1 MCLDMSIAEAHPY
14 RCTANGTSAMAP
26 TYTQHSLPS
35 PDICRSAP
43 ERVHVELA
51 HATQRME
58 TDTDPAEAGHQELRL
73 LVDDVIESSKVP
85 AKTRATSIKPTITN
99 LTSLSYEWGLLP
111 ETLDSLVNLVTT
123 PNYLDQAS
131 QAAIIRNLY
140 PAEAVSRDSVLRV
153 VSCLG
158 HGTLKPSLT
167 LQAAL
172 IKWLITVHH
181 TLESPQVLS
190 QAYPVLFNLLDTA
203 ATRPNLSH
211 LLALI
216 TRRKHV
222 RPFRIQAL
230 LNLSRQTG
238 NDPSLIGL
246 LKVFKDYYPEVIVG
260 EAVRGKASSFKHP
273 DPQWRDRLDEIQ
285 EAHFYKSQEGVLR
298 PRDGFRVYRPIGRAI
313 RKKTIPLV
321 HTSHVTEDAVTLEE
335 IESVVGFVKGI
346 DKLEL
351 PNQLVAVL
359 ADPLLQ
365 KLMVLRPSSESDQRI
380 ANWLNSALQDVQDGD
395 ADEATF
401 FEILDIFR
409 DYVVST
415 KARFYTKSFSS
426 FMLTTLRF
434 SPRSYLTSS
443 PAFFRSGTVLNTATQ
458 YLRSY
463 LTPRCLTFKPLE
475 EAVFDNIPG
484 SQLAV
489 LGLYRNILHHWTVVL
504 ESADTIP
511 DYASEAV
518 ADLIRHVNP
527 LALSI
532 AQTSTSVSAR
542 SAILDFY
549 EQNSRLISH
558 ETLKYYIR
566 IELPPSHLI
575 YILFFSSSVAIMSR
589 ICAILASYKK
599 GFEMA
604 MLTKPKRDGSNRID
618 SSSYNRVFV
627 SLFNGYLM
635 DMCNC
640 FWRGK
645 AFTDN
650 DPNAQGCLIPRS
662 LVPRL
667 SSYITSVDKSLTL
680 TSLFSLSY
688 SPLLCLQSTRCIQD
702 LENAEINSGTPL
714 RIRHE
719 GPPTQSSL
727 GQLVGSGGIRIS
739 WQDYRIKALEE
750 LSAKELAGITDLL
763 KNTMTI
769 LRKLIDGGST
779 RPNTAQ

>member
-1 MCLDMSIAEAHPY
+1 
-14 RCTANGTSAMAP
+14 
-26 TYTQHSLPS
+26 
-35 PDICRSAP
+35 
-43 ERVHVELA
+43 
-51 HATQRME
+51 ME
-58 TDTDPAEAGHQELRL
+58 TDTDPAKAGHQELRL
-73 LVDDVIESSKVP
+73 LVGDVIESYTASKVP
-85 AKTRATSIKPTITN
+85 AKTRATSIKPTIAN

-131 QAAIIRNLY
+131 QAVIVRNLY

-190 QAYPVLFNLLDTA
+190 QAYPVLFNLLDTT

-230 LNLSRQTG
+230 QTG

-246 LKVFKDYYPEVIVG
+246 LRVFKDYYPEVIVG
-260 EAVRGKASSFKHP
+260 EVVRGKASSFKHP

-285 EAHFYKSQEGVLR
+285 EAHFYKSQEGVSR
-298 PRDGFRVYRPIGRAI
+298 PRDGFRVHRPIGRAA
-313 RKKTIPLV
+313 RKKTIPSV
-321 HTSHVTEDAVTLEE
+321 HTSHVTEDAITLEE
-335 IESVVGFVKGI
+335 IENAVGFVKSI
-346 DKLEL
+346 EKLEL

-365 KLMVLRPSSESDQRI
+365 KLIVLRPSSESDQRI
-380 ANWLNSALQDVQDGD
+380 SNWLNSALQDVQDGD

-415 KARFYTKSFSS
+415 KVLPSLLLEFFARFLPLWDGSQHRDS
-426 FMLTTLRF
+426 MLAILSY
-434 SPRSYLTSS
+434 SPLLDFQKLY
-443 PAFFRSGTVLNTATQ
+443 Q
-458 YLRSY
+458 HI
-463 LTPRCLTFKPLE
+463 FKPLE
-475 EAVFDNIPG
+475 EATFDNTPE

-489 LGLYRNILHHWTVVL
+489 LGLYKNILHHWTVVL
-504 ESADTIP
+504 ESSDTIP
-511 DYASEAV
+511 DYASDAV

-532 AQTSTSVSAR
+532 VQTSTSVSAR

-558 ETLKYYIR
+558 ETLKHYIR

-604 MLTKPKRDGSNRID
+604 MLTKPKRDGTNRID
-618 SSSYNRVFV
+618 SSSYNRVF
-627 SLFNGYLM
+627 S
-635 DMCNC
+635 
-640 FWRGK
+640 K
-645 AFTDN
+645 
-650 DPNAQGCLIPRS
+650 
-662 LVPRL
+662 
-667 SSYITSVDKSLTL
+667 
-680 TSLFSLSY
+680 
-688 SPLLCLQSTRCIQD
+688 RCIQG

-714 RIRHE
+714 NTRHE

-727 GQLVGSGGIRIS
+727 GQLVSSGGIRIS
-739 WQDYRIKALEE
+739 WQDYRIKVLEE

-769 LRKLIDGGST
+769 LRKLIDGGEST
-779 RPNTAQ
+779 RPTTAQ